1 MSVAQASQNF
11 VGITNENEF
20 YGHQYLAE
28 VFSGDI
34 RELIDRWQAVA
45 DAATPEEKEALA
57 TPFAKLRRQGTPWFA
72 ALNNL
77 SRLRDPAEC
86 IRAHQEMHAPL
97 LKALG
102 YQLETE
108 MFEPVDRHPMPTWL
122 VRRDG
127 QGNPRLLIV
136 PAYNP
141 GQEEDSV
148 LDQKLKPA
156 HFGGQE
162 VPPAYRNYPG
172 WRSSPRRFS
181 PPRSLLA
188 MSFWLA

>member
-1 MSVAQASQNF
+1 
-11 VGITNENEF
+11 
-20 YGHQYLAE
+20 
-28 VFSGDI
+28 
-34 RELIDRWQAVA
+34 
-45 DAATPEEKEALA
+45 
-57 TPFAKLRRQGTPWFA
+57 
-72 ALNNL
+72 
-77 SRLRDPAEC
+77 
-86 IRAHQEMHAPL
+86 MHAPL

-102 YQLETE
+102 YQLEPE

-127 QGNPRLLIV
+127 QGSPRLLIV

-162 VPPAYRNYPG
+162 VPPAYRNYTWLEILSETIFAAEKP
-172 WRSSPRRFS
+172 
-181 PPRSLLA
+181 LA
-188 MSFWLA
+188 MSFWSA